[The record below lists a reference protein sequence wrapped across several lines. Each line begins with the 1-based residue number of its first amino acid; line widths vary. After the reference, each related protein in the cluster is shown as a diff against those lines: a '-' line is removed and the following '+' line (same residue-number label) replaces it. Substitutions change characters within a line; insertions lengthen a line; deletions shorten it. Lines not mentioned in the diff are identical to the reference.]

1 MSLDDHE
8 RFLMFTSHL
17 PHLIA
22 YTTMLSIDDE
32 VDISKFS
39 AGGLKEFLR
48 IAESNPDLWADI
60 FSSNSKNLKV
70 GSEIFI
76 KNLYRIIDLFEDPE
90 TLKELLAEI
99 RNKKQKL

>member
-1 MSLDDHE
+1 M
-8 RFLMFTSHL
+8 
-17 PHLIA
+17 
-22 YTTMLSIDDE
+22 
-32 VDISKFS
+32 
-39 AGGLKEFLR
+39 R

-76 KNLYRIIDLFEDPE
+76 NNLNKILDLFKDTE

>member
-1 MSLDDHE
+1 
-8 RFLMFTSHL
+8 
-17 PHLIA
+17 
-22 YTTMLSIDDE
+22 MLSIDDE

-48 IAESNPDLWADI
+48 IAESNPDLWGDI

-76 KNLYRIIDLFEDPE
+76 NNLNKIIDLFKDTE